1 MFASARLNGALPH
14 GNLDGAA
21 RTPPKFNDPRER
33 GGLNRSKPLIN
44 DLRAHLF
51 DKLEALND
59 KEKPLDIERVKVVAE
74 VGQVI
79 INSAK
84 VEVDFMRFPSAWTNG
99 IRSITRH
106 VLKD

>member
-1 MFASARLNGALPH
+1 MPIG
-14 GNLDGAA
+14 
-21 RTPPKFNDPRER
+21 T
-33 GGLNRSKPLIN
+33 
-44 DLRAHLF
+44 
-51 DKLEALND
+51 
-59 KEKPLDIERVKVVAE
+59 ERVNSMGYLQRKVTDTGRAAD

-84 VEVDFMRFPSAWTNG
+84 VEVDFMRVAGGKGSGFIPVAVVESAPTSAEPVPAADTPPSFPAASTNG